1 MVLPKIQFR
10 ISIMKMAQIKLKLF
24 ITSNDIAA
32 IENCS
37 PRTASQKINDMK
49 VFYKKR
55 EKRHKIT
62 FSEYSKYTEVPL
74 EELEPYRY

>member
-1 MVLPKIQFR
+1 MRP
-10 ISIMKMAQIKLKLF
+10 SKLKLL

-37 PRTASQKINDMK
+37 SRTATQKINDMK

-62 FSEYSKYTEVPL
+62 FSEYSKYTDIPL
-74 EELEPYRY
+74 EELEPYR